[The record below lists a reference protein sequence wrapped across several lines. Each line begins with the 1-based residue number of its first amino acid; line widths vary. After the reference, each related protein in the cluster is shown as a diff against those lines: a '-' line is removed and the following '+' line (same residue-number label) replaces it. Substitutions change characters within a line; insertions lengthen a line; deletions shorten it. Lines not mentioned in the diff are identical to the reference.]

1 MKSFFAGVAICI
13 ATYLSLIFDNQYVSS
28 AVFAI
33 GIYLVMMFNLDLYTG
48 YVPKIKNINTL
59 SLHHLLKILL
69 GNFIGVVTTSILLRG
84 SKLYDA
90 VSFKASKITDIND
103 IQFITCLQTI
113 CLGII
118 CGWII
123 AFIVCNKNIIL
134 KYIFALPLIMTFIL
148 IDSKHC
154 IAYISYLALCNDEIN
169 MYQILYL
176 MLIVLG
182 NFIGGLT
189 FSVFNKENENG
200 YSKNL

>member
-13 ATYLSLIFDNQYVSS
+13 ATYLSLTFDNQYISS

-33 GIYLVMMFNLDLYTG
+33 GIYLVMMFDLDLYTG
-48 YVPKIKNINTL
+48 YVPKIKNINKL
-59 SLHHLLKILL
+59 SLYRALDIFL

-84 SKLYDA
+84 SKLYDV
-90 VSFKASKITDIND
+90 VSFKASKITDINN
-103 IQFITCLQTI
+103 IQFVTCLQII

-123 AFIVCNKNIIL
+123 AFIVCNKNIFL
-134 KYIFALPLIMTFIL
+134 KYIFTVPLIMTFIL

-154 IAYISYLALCNDEIN
+154 IAYMSYLVLSNAEIN
-169 MYQILYL
+169 VYQILYL
-176 MLIVLG
+176 ILIVLG

-189 FSVFNKENENG
+189 FSIFNKENEHA
-200 YSKNL
+200 

>member
-33 GIYLVMMFNLDLYTG
+33 GIYLVMMFDLELYTG
-48 YVPKIKNINTL
+48 YVPKIQNINKL
-59 SLHHLLKILL
+59 SLHQSLDIFS

-84 SKLYDA
+84 SKLYDV
-90 VSFKASKITDIND
+90 VSFKASTITDIDN
-103 IQFITCLQTI
+103 IQFVTCLQTM

-123 AFIVCNKNIIL
+123 AFIVCNENTIL

-154 IAYISYLALCNDEIN
+154 IAYMSYLVLDNYKLN
-169 MYQILYL
+169 TYQILYL

-189 FSVFNKENENG
+189 FSVF
-200 YSKNL
+200 SKYKTNVEEG

>member
-13 ATYLSLIFDNQYVSS
+13 ATYLSLLFDNQYVSS

-33 GIYLVMMFNLDLYTG
+33 GIYLVMMFGLDLYTG
-48 YVPKIKNINTL
+48 YVPKIKNINKI
-59 SLHHLLKILL
+59 SLYQSLDIFL

-84 SKLYDA
+84 SKLYDV
-90 VSFKASKITDIND
+90 VSLKASKITDINN
-103 IQFITCLQTI
+103 IQFITCLQAI

-134 KYIFALPLIMTFIL
+134 KYIFTLPLIMTFIL

-154 IAYISYLALCNDEIN
+154 IAYMSYLALGDGQITI
-169 MYQILYL
+169 YQILYL

-189 FSVFNKENENG
+189 FSVFNKDRTIVEE
-200 YSKNL
+200 S